1 MSLVLSSESCSHLSR
16 SLTLEQVVESERQTA
31 SLLSGGGGI
40 RKVKDASV
48 AKIHPYGESQRRY
61 YESEE
66 LIEKIDIGLVWWPNR
81 TGECT
86 RQNEQEQKEK
96 IGGGAVRWG

>member
-81 TGECT
+81 AGENPPPPK
-86 RQNEQEQKEK
+86 RERESRE
-96 IGGGAVRWG
+96 RE